1 MKPPIIIYD
10 NGDLLIFES
19 IEKAESYLEPIDI
32 DIYTAYDCEGHLL
45 FLIEQGERVTIRL
58 AETEP
63 NHVNELRHVL
73 IDFLSRIGNEYDEL
87 SKALLEELIVKSLE
101 YKTQ

>member
-19 IEKAESYLEPIDI
+19 IDKAESYLEPIDI
-32 DIYTAYDCEGHLL
+32 DIYTGYDCEGHLL
-45 FLIEQGERVTIRL
+45 SLTEQGDRVTIRL

-63 NHVNELRHVL
+63 NHFNELRHVL
-73 IDFLSRIGNEYDEL
+73 IEFLSRIL
-87 SKALLEELIVKSLE
+87 W
-101 YKTQ
+101 